1 MEFEP
6 SLTEREELRIK
17 RIKYKWNDLSYLQ
30 EYSNEKLGVNP
41 TSLYEAWK
49 LLFPSLYPWI
59 EEEVKKLTFEK
70 LKELVEYK
78 NSDYY
83 FPRSSGYNTIN
94 NFSIVVSK
102 VKFYGISVDVYFDIF
117 DVDFL
122 YEQQLQIKREKE
134 ELFRLYIKNK
144 NLSRDEYK
152 YIREYI

>member
-6 SLTEREELRIK
+6 SLTEREKRRIR

-30 EYSNEKLGVNP
+30 EYSNELGVNP
-41 TSLYEAWK
+41 TSLYEAWE

-94 NFSIVVSK
+94 DFSIVVSK
-102 VKFYGISVDVYFDIF
+102 VKFYGSSVDVYFDIF

-122 YEQQLQIKREKE
+122 YEQLQRRREKE

-152 YIREYI
+152 YIREYIWG

>member
-1 MEFEP
+1 MELEP
-6 SLTEREELRIK
+6 SLTEREKLSIRRIK
-17 RIKYKWNDLSYLQ
+17 SKWNDLPFLQ
-30 EYSNEKLGVNP
+30 EYMNEKLGVNP
-41 TSLYEAWK
+41 TSLYEAWE

-94 NFSIVVSK
+94 DFSIVVSK
-102 VKFYGISVDVYFDIF
+102 VKFYGSSVDVYFDIF

-122 YEQQLQIKREKE
+122 YEQLQRRREKE

-144 NLSRDEYK
+144 NLSRDVFK

>member
-6 SLTEREELRIK
+6 SLTEREKRRIR

-30 EYSNEKLGVNP
+30 EYSNELGVNP
-41 TSLYEAWK
+41 TSLYEAWE

-94 NFSIVVSK
+94 DFSIVVSK
-102 VKFYGISVDVYFDIF
+102 VKFYGSSVDVYFDIF

-122 YEQQLQIKREKE
+122 YEQLQRRREKE

-144 NLSRDEYK
+144 NLSRDVFK

>member
-6 SLTEREELRIK
+6 SLTEREKRRIR

-30 EYSNEKLGVNP
+30 EYSNELGVNP
-41 TSLYEAWK
+41 TSLYEAWE

-94 NFSIVVSK
+94 DFSIVVSK
-102 VKFYGISVDVYFDIF
+102 VKFYGSSVDVYFDIF

-122 YEQQLQIKREKE
+122 YEQLQRRREKE

-144 NLSRDEYK
+144 NLSRDVFK
-152 YIREYI
+152 YIREYIWG